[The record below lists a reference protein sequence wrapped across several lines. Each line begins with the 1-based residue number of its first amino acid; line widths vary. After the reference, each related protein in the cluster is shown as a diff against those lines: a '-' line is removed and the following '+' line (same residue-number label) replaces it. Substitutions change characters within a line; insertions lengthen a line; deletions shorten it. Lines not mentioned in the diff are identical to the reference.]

1 MVSSVVSRQECP
13 ADLRDWQACVARS
26 TRSGQ
31 VLMACTK
38 VGTGWERAGGRWS
51 RIVAVCNRQV
61 Q

>member
-1 MVSSVVSRQECP
+1 MVSSVVSHRECP
-13 ADLRDWQACVARS
+13 ADSQDWQACAARS
-26 TRSGQ
+26 TRPRP